1 MLNTKN
7 LNDIRFE
14 DRLGEAITQI
24 PLYSSEW
31 TNFNPSDPG
40 ITILENLT
48 AFESLQL
55 QGINQVTVPIRRKL
69 LQLVGFEA
77 KKGKCARVLL
87 CAEGVTEPIHFPAN
101 QRFTVGNMVFETNR
115 PIDVT
120 GNSLTG
126 IFGKRDGTF
135 FDYSER
141 LEREIPIPC
150 MIFGE
155 RPKAGDA
162 VYFAADHFPDPGEEI
177 IFYVHAAKRHNRN
190 PFLDK
195 WRNAFA
201 ALKWECYT
209 KDGFVEVNVAD
220 KTGCFLIDGEIRIRM
235 PEQEAAG
242 CSELDGSP
250 CVIRAT
256 LLDADYDVIPKV
268 MSVDAFLFEVWQKET
283 RCSCFTFNKVGSA
296 SLYADI
302 LEEGYVKIFCKEER
316 GSAYR
321 EYKLSPGE
329 PTEGRF
335 YEEERD
341 GYGQRT
347 FRFDKRKYKYAPAK
361 LKNAI
366 KIVCYNEEMMRRYSL
381 GMVYGYDN
389 QVIDLPVTNIVADSF
404 CIIAAMPGEDHEPL
418 YYFVRPDKNGEQ
430 DMIYHLLENDGK
442 IVIEDAGMFIGA
454 KLYMCEC
461 SITSGEDGNI
471 REGNQFDVVG
481 LDAPYASFFN
491 PGPGQGGCFREK
503 LKDVKRRFIKDIQKP
518 YAAVTASDYEQIV
531 METPELCIDKVR
543 AVLDESRNLVR
554 VAVKP
559 GTDEDL
565 PQLSPIYKAAIE
577 RRLEDRRLLTT
588 RIEVSGVR
596 YVPLQVQG
604 TIYIKRQY
612 ENCREIIEDTIG
624 KVIDFV
630 HDPKRRIGEPLRFD
644 ELFYAI
650 DNLDCVEY
658 IYELSVRPKSSAHA
672 RMKDADVI
680 PELNCLLTRGSI
692 SLEIGTYGQE

>member
-24 PLYSSEW
+24 PLYSQEW

-55 QGINQVTVPIRRKL
+55 QGINQITVPIRQKL

-87 CAEGVTEPIHFPAN
+87 CAEGVTHPISFPAN
-101 QRFTVGNMVFETNR
+101 QRFHLGTMAFETNK
-115 PIDVT
+115 PVELT
-120 GNSLTG
+120 GDSLTG
-126 IFGKRDGTF
+126 IYGKRDDVF
-135 FDYSER
+135 YDYTEK

-155 RPKAGDA
+155 NPKSGDA
-162 VYFAADHFPDPGEEI
+162 VYFAANHLPDPDEEI
-177 IFYVHAAKRHNRN
+177 IFYVRAFNRHNRN
-190 PFLDK
+190 PFSDK
-195 WRNAFA
+195 WRNTFA

-209 KDGFVEVNVAD
+209 QDGFVEVNVAD
-220 KTGCFLIDGEIRIRM
+220 RTGCFLIDGEIRIRM
-235 PEQEAAG
+235 PGQPAAG
-242 CSELDGSP
+242 CNELDGSP
-250 CVIRAT
+250 FVIRAT
-256 LLDADYDVIPKV
+256 LTDAHYDVIPKV
-268 MSVDAFLFEVWQKET
+268 MSIDSFLFEVWQKET
-283 RCSCFTFNKVGSA
+283 KCTCFTFNKVGSA
-296 SLYADI
+296 SLFADL
-302 LEEGYVKIFCKEER
+302 LEEGYVKVFCKEER

-321 EYKLSPGE
+321 EYKLSMGE
-329 PTEGRF
+329 AAEGRF
-335 YEEERD
+335 YEEERTE
-341 GYGQRT
+341 YGKRT
-347 FRFDKRKYKYAPAK
+347 FRFDKRRYKYAPAK

-389 QVIDLPVTNIVADSF
+389 QVIDLPITNIVADSF
-404 CIIAAMPGEDHEPL
+404 CIIAAMPGEDGEPL
-418 YYFVRPDKNGEQ
+418 YYFVRPDKTGDQ

-461 SITSGEDGNI
+461 SVTSGEEGNI
-471 REGNQFDVVG
+471 REGNVFEAAG
-481 LDAPYASFFN
+481 LHDNNVTFFN
-491 PGPGQGGCFREK
+491 PGPGQGGAFREK
-503 LKDVKRRFIKDIQKP
+503 LKEVKKRFIKDIQKP
-518 YAAVTASDYEQIV
+518 YAAVTANDYEQIV
-531 METPELCIDKVR
+531 KETPELCIDRVK

-559 GTDEDL
+559 GTDEEL
-565 PQLSPIYKAAIE
+565 PELSAIYKEAIE

-588 RIEVSGVR
+588 RIEVSGVL

-612 ENCREIIEDTIG
+612 ENCRERIEETIRNM
-624 KVIDFV
+624 IDFA
-630 HDPKRRIGEPLRFD
+630 HDPDRAIGEPLRFD

-658 IYELSVRPKSSAHA
+658 VYELSVRPQSSAHA
-672 RMKDADVI
+672 HLKDADVI
-680 PELNCLLTRGSI
+680 PDPNCLFCKGSL